1 MDVLN
6 IQLMNRKNS
15 CQSYIFFTPGFIWKV
30 KVGKQLCSCLE
41 NTAENGKECVKFLHK
56 QLDLAIVNL

>member
-1 MDVLN
+1 
-6 IQLMNRKNS
+6 MNRKNS

-41 NTAENGKECVKFLHK
+41 NTAENGKERVKFLHK